1 MWTTMHIVQKVDLM
15 DYFGSFRCI
24 YAWETGNYSNTK
36 NITSVLEPLFGS
48 IAIVDLIRMDKDIFG
63 WLVRL

>member
-48 IAIVDLIRMDKDIFG
+48 IAIVDN
-63 WLVRL
+63 